1 MFRCFP
7 PIAVA
12 RSALLIDGTEM
23 DDAQQRE
30 LCPSLPPHIHRPGA
44 PQVGVWV
51 RMNLGWTGY
60 AYGSDI
66 LTGKPVKMVVDA
78 PGDVAA
84 LCRFMLYRTNNTLA
98 ETDLRVLIGGRPVE
112 GDFPVGNYGADKDTA
127 IDMGLAAEL
136 APEQACQNRS
146 GSHNRRVESPAR
158 RKFIVRIPEM
168 LRHPLPGHPGET
180 FEGITADGKRV
191 RGRVP
196 VGGAPDGKAIAFLT
210 WGSWADG
217 VVEHTGSMLRK
228 LRTRTREGYCSVG
241 HEVKLELI

>member
-1 MFRCFP
+1 
-7 PIAVA
+7 
-12 RSALLIDGTEM
+12 M

-30 LCPSLPPHIHRPGA
+30 LRPSLPPHIHRPGA

-51 RMNLGWTGY
+51 RMNLGWTSY

-98 ETDLRVLIGGRPVE
+98 GTDLRVLIGGRPVE

-127 IDMGLAAEL
+127 IEMGLAAEP
-136 APEQACQNRS
+136 APEQAC
-146 GSHNRRVESPAR
+146 HDRRLETQAR
-158 RKFIVRIPEM
+158 RKFIVRIPAM
-168 LRHPLPGHPGET
+168 MNRPLPGHPGDT

-196 VGGAPDGKAIAFLT
+196 VGGAPDRKAIAFLT

-217 VVEHTGSMLRK
+217 VVERTGSMLRK

>member
-1 MFRCFP
+1 M
-7 PIAVA
+7 
-12 RSALLIDGTEM
+12 
-23 DDAQQRE
+23 
-30 LCPSLPPHIHRPGA
+30 
-44 PQVGVWV
+44 

-168 LRHPLPGHPGET
+168 MNDPLPGHPGDT

-196 VGGAPDGKAIAFLT
+196 AGGAPDGKAVAFLT
-210 WGSWADG
+210 WGGWADG
-217 VVEHTGSMLRK
+217 VVEHAGNMLRK
-228 LRTRTREGYCSVG
+228 FRTRTREGYCSVG
-241 HEVKLELI
+241 HELKFELV

>member
-1 MFRCFP
+1 
-7 PIAVA
+7 
-12 RSALLIDGTEM
+12 
-23 DDAQQRE
+23 
-30 LCPSLPPHIHRPGA
+30 
-44 PQVGVWV
+44 
-51 RMNLGWTGY
+51 MNLGWTSY

-98 ETDLRVLIGGRPVE
+98 GTDLRVLIGGRPVE

-136 APEQACQNRS
+136 APEQACHNRT
-146 GSHNRRVESPAR
+146 GSHNRRVESQAR
-158 RKFIVRIPEM
+158 RKFMVQIPEM
-168 LRHPLPGHPGET
+168 MRVPGQT
-180 FEGITADGKRV
+180 LEGITANGKRV

-196 VGGAPDGKAIAFLT
+196 AGGAPDGKAVAFLT

-228 LRTRTREGYCSVG
+228 FRTRTREGYCSVG
-241 HEVKLELI
+241 HELKLELV

>member
-1 MFRCFP
+1 
-7 PIAVA
+7 
-12 RSALLIDGTEM
+12 M

-30 LCPSLPPHIHRPGA
+30 LCPNLPPHIHRPGA

-127 IDMGLAAEL
+127 IEMGLSAEL
-136 APEQACQNRS
+136 APEQAC
-146 GSHNRRVESPAR
+146 HNSRLETPAR
-158 RKFIVRIPEM
+158 RKFIVRIPKM
-168 LRHPLPGHPGET
+168 LRHPLPGHPGDT

-196 VGGAPDGKAIAFLT
+196 VGGAPDGKAIAFPT